1 MGLRQKENT
10 GQRFSPSANQRGVY
24 MKQIIALSA
33 AGEMFITQEDKTEL
47 WVKVVDK
54 RIKKA
59 IARIYKFKSWQLR
72 P

>member
-1 MGLRQKENT
+1 
-10 GQRFSPSANQRGVY
+10 